1 MKIKILV
8 MGLRLKLLLYEDV
21 LNRLI
26 QTVIKLNT
34 RKKLIHQS

>member
-1 MKIKILV
+1 MKRKILV